1 MHVSQ
6 FEVGSY
12 AMSFWSTVADKITV
26 PGVAADIDFPNVVV
40 SGLPDDMIIKRVYA
54 ILFARAI
61 EDDSASDNAI
71 NGASKTI
78 RTKLSTGAWGTD
90 DIVALTFDDNQL
102 YCVAST
108 KENGFVMVGSAD
120 LDSKVVGD
128 GTYNFR
134 SEETNRSDAIVV
146 DANNLYLYDVQVG
159 LVIEFER

>member
-1 MHVSQ
+1 
-6 FEVGSY
+6 
-12 AMSFWSTVADKITV
+12 MSFWSAVADKITV
-26 PGVAADIDFPNVVV
+26 PGVAADIDFPDVVV
-40 SGLPDDMIIKRVYA
+40 SGLPDDMTIKRVYA

-61 EDDSASDNAI
+61 EEDSGSDNAI

-78 RTKLSTGAWGTD
+78 RVKTGGAWGTD

-120 LDSKVVGD
+120 LKAKVTGD
-128 GTYNFR
+128 ATYNFR
-134 SEETNRSDAIVV
+134 AEQSTRTDAIVV
-146 DANNLYLYDVQVG
+146 DAASLYLYDVQVG